1 MGIQK
6 SWKTKSNNIGSLT
19 DEEKAL
25 RDDRRVTQTLRHT
38 VVNSGVKGLAVL
50 NSAGVAAMLGFFQA
64 LVSKPEVL
72 IEFKPYGVGALS
84 LFLIGAIAAALL
96 FIPYGTYI
104 QERGKKV
111 RPAIL
116 IACFV
121 LGAFAVGCAALG
133 AMLVAVGVDRAF

>member
-1 MGIQK
+1 MDIQK
-6 SWKTKSNNIGSLT
+6 SWKTKRKDIGSLT

-25 RDDRRVTQTLRHT
+25 RDDRRLTQTLRHA
-38 VVNSGVKGLAVL
+38 VVSGGVKGLAVI
-50 NSAGVAAMLGFFQA
+50 NSAGVAAMLGFFQS

-72 IEFKPYGVGALS
+72 VRFKPYGVGALS

-96 FIPYGTYI
+96 FVPYGVYI

-111 RPAIL
+111 RPAVL

-121 LGAFAVGCAALG
+121 LGAFAVGCAAIG
-133 AMLVAVGVDRAF
+133 AFLVAVGVDHSF